1 MCHALGDSL
10 EERGADGLPSA
21 YARACTRHIGSCVV
35 PPRVRPLVACC
46 GARFFWSDRCECGDR
61 REIGGGDGVTDC
73 VCLSVLGHVW
83 RHRGLSHMFICGSRA
98 MLEAYR
104 CRPLVE

>member
-35 PPRVRPLVACC
+35 CRPGFGPSWRVVGLAFSGLI
-46 GARFFWSDRCECGDR
+46 GASV
-61 REIGGGDGVTDC
+61 EIGGRSEVATG
-73 VCLSVLGHVW
+73 
-83 RHRGLSHMFICGSRA
+83 
-98 MLEAYR
+98 
-104 CRPLVE
+104 